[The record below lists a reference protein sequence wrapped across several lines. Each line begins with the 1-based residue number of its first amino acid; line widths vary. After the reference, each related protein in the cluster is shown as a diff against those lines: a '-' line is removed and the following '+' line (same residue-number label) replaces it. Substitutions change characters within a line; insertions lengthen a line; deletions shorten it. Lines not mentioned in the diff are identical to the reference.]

1 MIHRRSF
8 VSLAAASMLA
18 PALGQSA
25 FAQQVWP
32 TRFVRMI
39 VPFTPGGG
47 IDTIGRV
54 VGAKLS
60 EMWGQQVVVENK
72 PGAGGNIASELVAR
86 SEPDGHTLY
95 ISAAGLAVNQFLFPS
110 ISYDPVNDFAP
121 VSLLCFFPNLLVVP
135 PSSPF
140 KSAADIV
147 AFAKANPG
155 KLNFG
160 SPGHGSSPHMSGEL
174 FKSMAKVDIT
184 HVPYRG
190 AAPALADLMAGR
202 VDIMFAVMGSGLPL
216 AQSGQ
221 LRALAVTTDKRMASA
236 PDVPT
241 IAETGV
247 PGYDASSW
255 FAFFLPAKTPP
266 AIVKKVSA
274 DTATVLK
281 DPAVAA
287 RLTQLG
293 MVIVGSTPE
302 EMGAYLK
309 ADIAKW
315 GPVIKAAGIKV
326 AE

>member
-1 MIHRRSF
+1 MIHRRTF
-8 VSLAAASMLA
+8 VSLAAAT
-18 PALGQSA
+18 ALVPVLPA
-25 FAQQVWP
+25 FAQQPWP
-32 TRFVRMI
+32 THFVRVI

-47 IDTIGRV
+47 IDAIGRV
-54 VGAKLS
+54 VGARLS
-60 EMWGQQVVVENK
+60 EMWGQQVIVENK

-86 SEPDGHTLY
+86 ADPDGHTLY
-95 ISAAGLAVNQFLFPS
+95 ISAAGIAVNQFLFPS
-110 ISYDPVNDFAP
+110 INYDPVNDFAS

-135 PSSPF
+135 PASPF

-147 AFAKANPG
+147 AYAKANPG

-174 FKSMAKVDIT
+174 FKAMAKIDIT

-190 AAPALADLMAGR
+190 AAPALSDLMAGR
-202 VDIMFAVMGSGLPL
+202 VDLMFAVMGSGLPL

-236 PDVPT
+236 PNVPT

-255 FAFFLPAKTPP
+255 FAFFLPARTPP

-274 DTATVLK
+274 DTATALK

-287 RLTQLG
+287 RLEQLG

-315 GPVIKAAGIKV
+315 GPVIRAAGIKV
-326 AE
+326 NE